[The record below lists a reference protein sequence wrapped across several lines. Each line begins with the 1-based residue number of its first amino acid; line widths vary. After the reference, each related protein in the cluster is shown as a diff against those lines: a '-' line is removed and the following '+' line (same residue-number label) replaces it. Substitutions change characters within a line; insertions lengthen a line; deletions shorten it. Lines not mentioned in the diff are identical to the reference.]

1 MARLIRIEKPESGLD
16 VFLKEISAY
25 LSPQYQLAKRQEER
39 ADARLELS
47 KRQMAENE
55 KRYQDSLTQQRFQN
69 DISSQNA
76 EINKETFELNKRN
89 SEYAIARQDLDES
102 FAGMNSRQLANAN
115 IDSFGIGI
123 EDPTVNLRI
132 KKYAQ
137 SRIDNAKEQFKTI
150 SNTLDLYNSQNP
162 ESPMTIDTALDV
174 FKNDDSI
181 NKVFTDAYFSK
192 GDLSPKERAQIST
205 ITPRLTSL
213 RKQQSDLFAQQASGI
228 AGADDALAEVT
239 LTINKLQSKLDNM
252 LGFSSSNISGSNI
265 DAYGNQGASATTTE
279 LPDFLIPDD
288 KKGIGEFVSN
298 DMYNVLFADEEST
311 FDNAVDVANRNASGE
326 DVKDVVIEQ
335 GDEQQGAMN
344 YTMNSVQEAV
354 DSGEIK
360 NKEDARELEIPESII
375 SGLNFAQAGATSG
388 QPTPPTEDL
397 DLFPVLKT
405 PQQEQ
410 VKSNETKKKKTRSR
424 FLPLIDFNKR
434 LEKINSFEKQLKET
448 PVKNKKKQNRLN
460 AKIDKVK
467 KSIAKD
473 FSKVYDGAMSV
484 ENYLDVMSR
493 NDLARLI
500 SIYKENQD
508 SVSEADNPNSFKN
521 TMKSGVDNML
531 EGLGTTLDLLQYRN
545 PYR

>member
-1 MARLIRIEKPESGLD
+1 
-16 VFLKEISAY
+16 
-25 LSPQYQLAKRQEER
+25 
-39 ADARLELS
+39 
-47 KRQMAENE
+47 
-55 KRYQDSLTQQRFQN
+55 
-69 DISSQNA
+69 
-76 EINKETFELNKRN
+76 
-89 SEYAIARQDLDES
+89 
-102 FAGMNSRQLANAN
+102 
-115 IDSFGIGI
+115 
-123 EDPTVNLRI
+123 
-132 KKYAQ
+132 
-137 SRIDNAKEQFKTI
+137 
-150 SNTLDLYNSQNP
+150 
-162 ESPMTIDTALDV
+162 
-174 FKNDDSI
+174 
-181 NKVFTDAYFSK
+181 
-192 GDLSPKERAQIST
+192 
-205 ITPRLTSL
+205 
-213 RKQQSDLFAQQASGI
+213 
-228 AGADDALAEVT
+228 
-239 LTINKLQSKLDNM
+239 M
-252 LGFSSSNISGSNI
+252 LGFSSSNINDSNI
-265 DAYGNQGASATTTE
+265 NPYSNQGASATTTE

-298 DMYNVLFADEEST
+298 DMYNALFADEEST

-335 GDEQQGAMN
+335 GDEQQGAIN

-360 NKEDARELEIPESII
+360 NEEDARELEIPESII
-375 SGLNFAQAGATSG
+375 SGLNFAKAGATSG

-424 FLPLIDFNKR
+424 FLPLIDFRKR
-434 LEKINSFEKQLKET
+434 LKKINSFEKQLKET
-448 PVKNKKKQNRLN
+448 PVKNKNKQNRLN

>member
-55 KRYQDSLTQQRFQN
+55 RRYQDSLTQQRFQN

-213 RKQQSDLFAQQASGI
+213 RKQQSDLFTQQASGI

-265 DAYGNQGASATTTE
+265 DAYSNQGASETTTE

-288 KKGIGEFVSN
+288 KKGIGDFVSN
-298 DMYNVLFADEEST
+298 DMYNVLFSDEEST
-311 FDNAVDVANRNASGE
+311 LDNAVDVANRNASGE

-360 NKEDARELEIPESII
+360 NEEDARELDIPESII

-448 PVKNKKKQNRLN
+448 PVKNKNKQNRLN
-460 AKIDKVK
+460 ARIDKVK
-467 KSIAKD
+467 KSIARD

>member
-1 MARLIRIEKPESGLD
+1 VARLIRIEKPESGLD

-55 KRYQDSLTQQRFQN
+55 RRYQDSLTQQRFQN

-213 RKQQSDLFAQQASGI
+213 RKQQSDLFTQQASGI

-265 DAYGNQGASATTTE
+265 DAYSNQGASETTTE

-288 KKGIGEFVSN
+288 KKGIGDFVSN
-298 DMYNVLFADEEST
+298 DMYNVLFSDEEST
-311 FDNAVDVANRNASGE
+311 LDNAVDVANRNASGE

-360 NKEDARELEIPESII
+360 NEEDARELDIPESII

-448 PVKNKKKQNRLN
+448 PVKNKNKQNRLN
-460 AKIDKVK
+460 ARIDKVK
-467 KSIAKD
+467 KSIARD